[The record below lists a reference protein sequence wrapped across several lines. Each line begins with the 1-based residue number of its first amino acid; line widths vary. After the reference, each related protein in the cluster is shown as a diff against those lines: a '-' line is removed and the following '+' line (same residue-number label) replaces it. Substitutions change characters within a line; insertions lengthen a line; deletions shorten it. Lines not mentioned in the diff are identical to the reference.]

1 MIKLTE
7 ELKEFI
13 TRPEVVK
20 VLATVSGDG
29 CPNIGPKATLH
40 VYDDESLA
48 YMEVAGG
55 RHWENVRRNP
65 QVTVACI
72 DWGNKEGYRLMGRA
86 EVHEGGEVYEKI
98 LKRFFKPD
106 KPPPKAG
113 IRIRITEMFFLRPG
127 RAAKQFQVK
136 E

>member
-1 MIKLTE
+1 MVKLTE

-13 TRPEVVK
+13 TRSEVVK
-20 VLATVSGDG
+20 VLATTNGDG

-65 QVTVACI
+65 QVAVACI
-72 DWGNKEGYRLMGRA
+72 DWGNRGGYRLMGKA
-86 EVHEGGEVYEKI
+86 EVHEGGEVYERI
-98 LKRFFKPD
+98 VKRFFKPD

-113 IRIRITEMFFLRPG
+113 VRIRISEVFLLRPG
-127 RAAKQFQVK
+127 RTAERFL
-136 E
+136 